1 MVAKLKGAQVSTKR
15 KSDVCRVL
23 LEKEQAKL
31 VAELVTKLKADF
43 CKVDSSKLLNLIVA
57 IFFQKYAA
65 QEYDRIAVKFFDKR
79 GYLRNLIN
87 DTSIENI
94 DESIKEYLGKR
105 QAVKG
110 KKRKPKQTA
119 SVTSQ

>member
-65 QEYDRIAVKFFDKR
+65 QEYDRIAAIFFDKR
-79 GYLRNLIN
+79 GYLRNIIN
-87 DTSIENI
+87 TAQIEDIDTSIKAYI
-94 DESIKEYLGKR
+94 S
-105 QAVKG
+105 KG
-110 KKRKPKQTA
+110 RGRKQQ
-119 SVTSQ
+119 S

>member
-1 MVAKLKGAQVSTKR
+1 MDDTRQRHMVAKLKGAQVSTKR

-43 CKVDSSKLLNLIVA
+43 CKVDSSKLLNQIVA
-57 IFFQKYAA
+57 IFFEKYAV
-65 QEYDRIAVKFFDKR
+65 QEYGNMAATFFDKR

-87 DTSIENI
+87 TAQIEDI
-94 DESIKEYLGKR
+94 DKSIKAYLGKR
-105 QAVKG
+105 RVVQA
-110 KKRKPKQTA
+110 RKQRA
-119 SVTSQ
+119 